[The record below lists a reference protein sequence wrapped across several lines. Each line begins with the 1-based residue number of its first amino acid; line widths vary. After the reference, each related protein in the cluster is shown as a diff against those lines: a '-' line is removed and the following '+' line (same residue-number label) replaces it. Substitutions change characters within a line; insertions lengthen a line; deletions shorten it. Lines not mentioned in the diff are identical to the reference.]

1 MNSTAIWKL
10 DLSIGIA
17 KIDEEHRELQF
28 LIQRLQLAMSQD
40 HSSNEILLILNSL
53 ADHALTHFSTEEG
66 QFLETG
72 YPNADFHTQ
81 EHRRFERKINQ
92 FKKAYEGGNTQVAD
106 QIFSH
111 LCDWLAKHI
120 EGTDKE
126 FTAFLTDNQNL

>member
-1 MNSTAIWKL
+1 MNSTAIWNV
-10 DLSIGIA
+10 DLSVGVA
-17 KIDEEHRELQF
+17 EIDEEHRELQF

-40 HSSNEILLILNSL
+40 NSSNEILLILTSL
-53 ADHALTHFSTEEG
+53 ADHALTHFSTEESH
-66 QFLETG
+66 FLETD
-72 YPNADFHTQ
+72 YPKADFHAQ

-92 FKKAYEGGNTQVAD
+92 FKRAYEAGNTQIAD

-126 FTAFLTDNQNL
+126 FAAFLTDNQNL